1 MKNLLRSRPNIPF
14 LFFISG
20 LSGLAYETVWF
31 RMLIR
36 VFGTT
41 LEATSTV
48 LAVFMGGLALG
59 AVLAGKKADELKNP
73 LKIYAGLE
81 LLIGLS
87 ALGATM
93 QMAGLPELIAPLLPE
108 GGMPGAALAVTGI
121 RLLVSAA
128 ALLIPTALMGATLPL
143 LASSLS
149 TGAGDSGGKIS
160 KLYALNTFGA
170 ALGVLAAGYL
180 LIGHLGEKGTACLAA
195 ALNLAIALRVF
206 LSDMPD
212 RAAEAPAQATE
223 EGARGYRRML
233 LVMGASGFTALA
245 LEVLWA
251 RLLVLNIG
259 SSVYAFS
266 AMLCCYLLGIA
277 LGSLYA
283 EGRADSGADQ
293 LPLLAKTQAAI
304 AGLSLLGLAA
314 FYFSGSSTLDPK
326 YMYSPLTRAADIFH
340 LFGWS
345 LLIITPV
352 TLLMGFF
359 FPLAAQAGVRAAGRV
374 GAIGSL
380 YGANTLGTI
389 LGSLTTGFLL
399 IPHLGTKYS
408 FIMTALLAALTG
420 TLLASLAGEDE
431 KRRFTPWLAGG
442 LLLAGA
448 SFLLPDPVLSTIT
461 RRFAAHLQGRLVYH
475 KEDRAGAVD
484 VVFSMGDQVKSLYIN
499 GVAVSG
505 NGDAGKL
512 MSHFPLLYQEKP
524 ENMFIIGLGA
534 ANTLRSGVR
543 HGVKVTVAELLK
555 SVREAGP
562 LFAENWD
569 KAEALGKFE
578 VRINDG
584 RNELLR
590 SRRLYDSVVVDVT
603 PPIYSSGAVNLY
615 SRDFFKIVRSRL
627 TKTGILSLWIP
638 LPCFES
644 DYYMILRSLKDVFP
658 EVKVWSFPKQP
669 GFLALASANKIEA
682 DAKTLEAR
690 IKRGRVQTELPYLT
704 SRFMTETLIMDTLQ
718 VEASSARYPAVTDDR
733 PYTEFPLARFMAFSP
748 MWYEASVPA
757 H

>member
-1 MKNLLRSRPNIPF
+1 MRNPFKSGPNIPL

-20 LSGLAYETVWF
+20 ISGLIYETVWF

-59 AVLAGKKADELKNP
+59 AVLAGKRSDALKNP
-73 LKIYAGLE
+73 LKVYAGLE
-81 LLIGLS
+81 LLIALS
-87 ALGATM
+87 ALAATLL
-93 QMAGLPELIAPLLPE
+93 MAGLPEFIAPLLPE
-108 GGMPGAALAVTGI
+108 GGTPGSAAATTLI
-121 RLLVSAA
+121 RLLVSAG
-128 ALLIPTALMGATLPL
+128 ALLVPTALMGATLPL

-149 TGAGDSGGKIS
+149 SGAADSGGKIS
-160 KLYALNTFGA
+160 RLYALNTLGA

-180 LIGHLGEKGTACLAA
+180 LIGHLGEKGAAALAA

-206 LSDMPD
+206 LSAAPD
-212 RAAEAPAQATE
+212 RAPAASPEATTE
-223 EGARGYRRML
+223 GSRGYRRML

-251 RLLVLNIG
+251 RLLVLTIG

-283 EGRADSGADQ
+283 EERADSVQDP
-293 LPLLAKTQAAI
+293 LPLLARVQAGI
-304 AGLSLLGLAA
+304 AGLALVGLTA
-314 FYFSGSSTLDPK
+314 FYFAGSSTLDIK
-326 YMYSPLTRAADIFH
+326 YLYTPLSGPGDIFH

-345 LLIITPV
+345 AAIIMPV

-374 GAIGSL
+374 GAIGPL
-380 YGANTLGTI
+380 YAANTLGTI
-389 LGSLTTGFLL
+389 LGSLITGFVL
-399 IPHLGTKYS
+399 IPQLGTKFS
-408 FIMTALLAALTG
+408 FILTALLAALTG
-420 TLLASLAGEDE
+420 TLLAAIAGEAE

-448 SFLLPDPVLSTIT
+448 SFLLPDPVFHTIN
-461 RRFAAHLQGRLVYH
+461 RRFSAHLNGYLAYH

-484 VVFSMGDQVKSLYIN
+484 VVFSRNGRSKSLYIN

-512 MSHFPLLYQEKP
+512 MSHFPLIFQEKP
-524 ENMFIIGLGA
+524 ETMFIIGLGA
-534 ANTLRSGVR
+534 ANTLRSGVL
-543 HGVKVTVAELLK
+543 HGVKVTVAELLAA
-555 SVREAGP
+555 VRETGP
-562 LFAENWD
+562 LFAENW
-569 KAEALGKFE
+569 KQAEADGKFI
-578 VRINDG
+578 VRLNDG

-590 SRRLYDSVVVDVT
+590 HRGTFDAIIVDVT

-615 SRDFFKIVRSRL
+615 SRDFFKIARSKL
-627 TKTGILSLWIP
+627 SQDGMLSLWIP

-644 DYYMILRSLKDVFP
+644 DYHMILRALKDVFP
-658 EVKVWSFPKQP
+658 HVNVWSFPRQP
-669 GFLALASANKIEA
+669 GFLALASNKE
-682 DAKTLEAR
+682 LEKDPKILEKR
-690 IKRGRVQTELPYLT
+690 LKRGKVQSELPYVT
-704 SRFMTETLIMDTLQ
+704 TRFMAETHLMDTAMA
-718 VEASSARYPAVTDDR
+718 EAASLPYPAVTDDK
-733 PYTEFPLARFMAFSP
+733 PYTEFPLARFMAYSP
-748 MWYEASVPA
+748 MWK
-757 H
+757 

>member
-1 MKNLLRSRPNIPF
+1 MKNIFKNEPNIPL

-59 AVLAGKKADELKNP
+59 AVLAGRKADGLKNP
-73 LKIYAGLE
+73 LKIYAVLE
-81 LLIGLS
+81 LLVALS
-87 ALGATM
+87 ALGATLL
-93 QMAGLPELIAPLLPE
+93 MAGLPELIAPLLPE
-108 GGMPGAALAVTGI
+108 GGAPGAAAAVTAI

-128 ALLIPTALMGATLPL
+128 VLLVPTALMGATLPL
-143 LASSLS
+143 LASGLS
-149 TGAGDSGGKIS
+149 SGAADSGGKIS
-160 KLYALNTFGA
+160 RLYALNTLGA

-180 LIGHLGEKGTACLAA
+180 LIGHAGEKGTAALAA
-195 ALNLAIALRVF
+195 ALNLAIALRIF
-206 LSDMPD
+206 FSGPPD
-212 RAAEAPAQATE
+212 RAPAAPALPTA
-223 EGARGYRRML
+223 EGARGYKRML

-251 RLLVLNIG
+251 RLLVLTIG

-266 AMLCCYLLGIA
+266 AMLCSYLLGIA

-283 EGRADSGADQ
+283 ESRADSGEDL
-293 LPLLAKTQAAI
+293 LPTLARTQAAI
-304 AGLSLLGLAA
+304 AGLSLAGLAA
-314 FYFSGSSTLDPK
+314 FYFSGGAALDIK
-326 YMYSPLTRAADIFH
+326 YLFTPLNRAGDIFH

-345 LLIITPV
+345 LVIITPV

-374 GAIGSL
+374 GAIGTL
-380 YGANTLGTI
+380 YGANTVGTI
-389 LGSLTTGFLL
+389 LGSLATGFIL
-399 IPHLGTKYS
+399 IPELGTKFS
-408 FIMTALLAALTG
+408 FILTALLTVLTG
-420 TLLASLAGEDE
+420 TLLATMAGESE

-448 SFLLPDPVLSTIT
+448 SFLLPDPIFNTIN
-461 RRFAAHLQGRLVYH
+461 RRFAAHLNGRLVYH

-484 VVFSMGDQVKSLYIN
+484 VIFSRGDRAKSLYIN

-524 ENMFIIGLGA
+524 ETMFIIGQGA

-543 HGVKVTVAELLK
+543 HGVKVTVAELLAA
-555 SVREAGP
+555 VRETGP
-562 LFAENWD
+562 LFSDTWEED
-569 KAEALGKFE
+569 KAAGRFE
-578 VRINDG
+578 VRLNDG

-590 SRRLYDSVVVDVT
+590 SRKLYDAIAVDVT

-615 SRDFFKIVRSRL
+615 SRDFFRIARSKL
-627 TKTGILSLWIP
+627 TKNGVFSLWIP

-644 DYYMILRSLKDVFP
+644 DYYMILRALKDVFP
-658 EVKVWSFPKQP
+658 EVNVWSFPRQP
-669 GFLALASANKIEA
+669 GFLALASDNKLEA
-682 DAKTLEAR
+682 AAKTLDER
-690 IKRGRVQTELPYLT
+690 IKSGKVQSELPYVT
-704 SRFMTETLIMDTLQ
+704 ARFMAETQIMNTAAVDA
-718 VEASSARYPAVTDDR
+718 ASAKYPAVTDDK

-748 MWYEASVPA
+748 MWY
-757 H
+757 

>member
-1 MKNLLRSRPNIPF
+1 MKNIFKNNPNIPL

-20 LSGLAYETVWF
+20 ISGLVYETVWF

-59 AVLAGKKADELKNP
+59 AVLAGKKADGLKNP
-73 LKIYAGLE
+73 LKVYAGLE
-81 LLIGLS
+81 LLIALS
-87 ALGATM
+87 ALAATLLI
-93 QMAGLPELIAPLLPE
+93 AGLPELIAPLLPE
-108 GGMPGAALAVTGI
+108 GGAPGAALAVTGI

-128 ALLIPTALMGATLPL
+128 ALVIPTALMGATLPL

-149 TGAGDSGGKIS
+149 SGATNSGGKIS
-160 KLYALNTFGA
+160 RLYALNTLGA

-180 LIGHLGEKGTACLAA
+180 LIGHMGEKGAAILAA
-195 ALNLAIALRVF
+195 ALNLGIALRVL
-206 LSDMPD
+206 LSNPPD
-212 RAAEAPAQATE
+212 RTPEPQAPATE
-223 EGARGYRRML
+223 EGARSYRSML
-233 LVMGASGFTALA
+233 LVMGLSGFTALA

-251 RLLVLNIG
+251 RLLVLTIG

-266 AMLCCYLLGIA
+266 AMLCAYLLGIA

-283 EGRADSGADQ
+283 EERADSWLDP
-293 LPLLAKTQAAI
+293 LPLLARTQAGI
-304 AGLSLLGLAA
+304 AGLSLIGLAA
-314 FYFSGSSTLDPK
+314 FYFSGSATLDVK

-345 LLIITPV
+345 VVIIMPV

-374 GAIGSL
+374 GAIGPL

-389 LGSLTTGFLL
+389 LGSLITGFIL
-399 IPHLGTKYS
+399 IPQIGTKFS
-408 FIMTALLAALTG
+408 FILTALLAALTG
-420 TLLASLAGEDE
+420 ALLATLAGETE
-431 KRRFTPWLAGG
+431 KRRYAPWLAAG
-442 LLLAGA
+442 LVLAGA
-448 SFLLPDPVLSTIT
+448 SFLLPDPVFNTIN
-461 RRFAAHLQGRLVYH
+461 RRFKAHLHGYLAYH

-484 VVFSMGDQVKSLYIN
+484 VVFGQGERVKSLYIN

-512 MSHFPLLYQEKP
+512 MSHFPLLFQEKP
-524 ENMFIIGLGA
+524 ETMFIIGLGA
-534 ANTLRSGVR
+534 ANTLRSGVL

-555 SVREAGP
+555 AVRETGP
-562 LFAENWD
+562 LFAGNWEQ
-569 KAEALGKFE
+569 AEAEGRFT

-590 SRRLYDSVVVDVT
+590 SRRLYDAIIVDVT

-615 SRDFFKIVRSRL
+615 SRDFFRTARSKL
-627 TKTGILSLWIP
+627 SKTGVLSLWIP

-658 EVKVWSFPKQP
+658 QVNVWRFPKQP
-669 GFLALASANKIEA
+669 GFLALASENA
-682 DAKTLEAR
+682 LELDLKVLESR
-690 IKRGRVQTELPYLT
+690 IKRGNVRQELPYV
-704 SRFMTETLIMDTLQ
+704 SARFIADTRTMDTAA
-718 VEASSARYPAVTDDR
+718 VDAESAKYPAVTDDR

-748 MWYEASVPA
+748 MWY
-757 H
+757 